1 MTATTLPRLLRPQRL
16 PLLTLL
22 LMLANIG
29 LYLWQIAHGVDA
41 MSPDLDMLT
50 DWGANIGALT
60 LTGDPWRLLSS
71 MFLHIGAMHLLLN
84 MVSLLFMGSIVE
96 LNFGRLN
103 FLILYLITGLG
114 GSLASALYHA
124 MPASTN
130 GLAAFLPFARPV
142 LTLTVSAG
150 ASGAVMGLA
159 AAAIALRVVDAGMG
173 RETVHPF
180 KGKEIFLLVVIN
192 IIYGWQTEGTDNA
205 CHVGGL
211 VTGLVLGLILAA
223 SINRGLAQRLAIQV
237 VVAVAALGG
246 IWYGVN
252 SRQSDADLMDI
263 REQLSA
269 QQKRDALNAEIQAQ
283 RAAAEAEAVRDATA
297 QPAAVDEAQA
307 QGVFIPVSDSA
318 SQFLLGPGGKHAY
331 VTDAQA
337 NTLSVVDMATQK
349 VIKTIQGGKFAR
361 GNDGCTDNYCR
372 GLGAKG
378 VVVSA
383 DESRAWVAS
392 MRPNAIATVD
402 LASGKV
408 TGSIPAGRYPTQ
420 LVAAADGKMAYA
432 FNSGDDTISFLDLA
446 AGKPLSA
453 NAPIYGGQQ
462 AAGMPFGRRASLVLS
477 HDERLLYMNS
487 DSDSSVVVMDT
498 LSRKPVERFAA
509 PDGGVNGLALSE
521 DGKTLSVLNS
531 AGITQVDTQTY
542 EPANTLT
549 ACGGLDNDT
558 AFLLSADGQ
567 RAAIWQGNTSAI
579 RIVKLSTHKTLGL
592 YPAGQWPT
600 EMFFTAQEGKLLTRQ
615 AGGLRLIDL
624 GKRVAEE
631 DPQADFF
638 CWPKAEDAS

>member
-1 MTATTLPRLLRPQRL
+1 MTATTLPRLLPQRL

-22 LMLANIG
+22 LMLVNIG

-41 MSPDLDMLT
+41 LSPDLGMLT

-60 LTGDPWRLLSS
+60 LTGDYWRLLSS

-103 FLILYLITGLG
+103 FLILYLVTGLG

-124 MPASTN
+124 MPASN
-130 GLAAFLPFARPV
+130 DLSAFLPFARPV

-159 AAAIALRVVDAGMG
+159 AAAIALRMVDAGLG
-173 RETVHPF
+173 RDTVHPF
-180 KGKEIFLLVVIN
+180 KGKEIVFLVLIN
-192 IIYGWQTEGTDNA
+192 IVYGWKTEGTDNA

-211 VTGLVLGLILAA
+211 ITGLVLGLILAA
-223 SINRGLAQRLAIQV
+223 SLNRRLAQRTAIQI
-237 VVAVAALGG
+237 VVAAAALGG

-252 SRQSDADLMDI
+252 SRQADADLMDI

-269 QQKRDALNAEIQAQ
+269 QQQRDARAAEIQAQ
-283 RAAAEAEAVRDATA
+283 RAAAEAEAVRDVAA
-297 QPAAVDEAQA
+297 QPAAVEEAQA
-307 QGVFIPVSDSA
+307 QGVFIPVSDST
-318 SQFLLGPGGKHAY
+318 SHFLLGPGGKRAY

-349 VIKTIQGGKFAR
+349 VIKTIQGGKFGRA
-361 GNDGCTDNYCR
+361 NDGCPDNYCR
-372 GLGAKG
+372 GLGAMG

-392 MRPNAIATVD
+392 MRPNAIAAID
-402 LASGKV
+402 LASGKI
-408 TGSIPAGRYPTQ
+408 TGSIPAGRYPTR
-420 LVAAADGKMAYA
+420 LVATADGKTAYA
-432 FNSGDDTISFLDLA
+432 FNSADDSISFLDLEA
-446 AGKPLSA
+446 AKPLAA
-453 NAPIYGGQQ
+453 NVPIYDGEKP
-462 AAGMPFGRRASLVLS
+462 AGMPFGRRVSLALS
-477 HDERLLYMNS
+477 RDERHLYMNS
-487 DSDSSVVVMDT
+487 DSDNSVVVMDT
-498 LSRKPVERFAA
+498 LSRKPIERFAA
-509 PDGGVNGLALSE
+509 PEGGANGLAVSE
-521 DGKTLSVLNS
+521 NGKTLSILS
-531 AGITQVDTQTY
+531 TAGITQVDTQTY
-542 EPANTLT
+542 EPSNTLA
-549 ACGGLDNDT
+549 ACGGLNSD
-558 AFLLSADGQ
+558 ASFALSADGQ
-567 RAAIWQGNTSAI
+567 RVAIWQANEQAI
-579 RIVKLSTHKTLGL
+579 RIVKLSTHKTLGR

-615 AGGLRLIDL
+615 FGGLRLIDL

-631 DPQADFF
+631 EPQVDFF